1 MKEII
6 TNLETYPVTA
16 VSAPYLNSD
25 LKNLKNREGKRE
37 KRE

>member
-6 TNLETYPVTA
+6 TNLETCPMTA

-25 LKNLKNREGKRE
+25 LKNLKKREGKRGKKE
-37 KRE
+37 